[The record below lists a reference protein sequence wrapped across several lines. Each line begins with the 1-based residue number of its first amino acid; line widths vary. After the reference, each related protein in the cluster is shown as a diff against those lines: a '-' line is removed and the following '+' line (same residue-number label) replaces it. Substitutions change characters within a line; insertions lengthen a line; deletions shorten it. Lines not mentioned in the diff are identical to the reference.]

1 MKVGAR
7 LVTVDPLL
15 LFKTN
20 NWKKN
25 QDIKTS
31 NTTTQNKFEEEQD
44 ECWMKEEVIDLEGAV
59 SWNRGDDKKHCW
71 YLYTKVRSDW
81 RCNACTLI
89 NSLTVDTCLNEC
101 EVQGFQSEQRKSKR
115 QRIK

>member
-31 NTTTQNKFEEEQD
+31 NTTQNKFEEEQD

-71 YLYTKVRSDW
+71 YLYTKVRDDW

-89 NSLTVDTCLNEC
+89 NSLTLDTCVSGCQEL
-101 EVQGFQSEQRKSKR
+101 GYQSEQRKSKR

>member
-31 NTTTQNKFEEEQD
+31 NTTAQNKFEEEQD

-71 YLYTKVRSDW
+71 YLYTKVRGDW

>member
-59 SWNRGDDKKHCW
+59 SWSRGDDKKHCW
-71 YLYTKVRSDW
+71 YLYTKVRGDW

>member
-71 YLYTKVRSDW
+71 YLYTR
-81 RCNACTLI
+81 
-89 NSLTVDTCLNEC
+89 
-101 EVQGFQSEQRKSKR
+101 G
-115 QRIK
+115 